1 MEFLPESVN
10 GLPLHPL
17 VVHAAVV
24 LVPLA
29 GVLALLM
36 VIVPRFSVRFGPLV
50 AILAWAALGA
60 SLVAKETGEMLAKDE
75 SVSALHV
82 ESGDLMP
89 LFAGVQAILITVLWL
104 GDRRSGRGLLGIVVA
119 LMTVVA
125 VLATG
130 YWIYR
135 TGDSGAKSVWG

>member
-1 MEFLPESVN
+1 
-10 GLPLHPL
+10 
-17 VVHAAVV
+17 
-24 LVPLA
+24 
-29 GVLALLM
+29 
-36 VIVPRFSVRFGPLV
+36 
-50 AILAWAALGA
+50 
-60 SLVAKETGEMLAKDE
+60 MLAKDE

-119 LMTVVA
+119 LLTVVA
-125 VLATG
+125 VVATG